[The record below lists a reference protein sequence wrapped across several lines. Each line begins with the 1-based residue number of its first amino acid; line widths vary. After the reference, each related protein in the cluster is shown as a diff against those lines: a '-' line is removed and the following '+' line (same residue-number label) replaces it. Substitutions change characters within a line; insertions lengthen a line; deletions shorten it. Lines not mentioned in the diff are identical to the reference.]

1 MVDKSRIAT
10 GGKPLYGARLGI
22 LMLEARFPRIP
33 GDMGNATTWPFPVLY
48 RLVKNAS
55 PQRVV
60 RERASGLLDAFKD
73 AARDLVDQ
81 GADGITTN
89 CGFLSLFQ
97 AELAAHVGVPVATSS
112 LMQASAIQALLPA
125 GKRVGILTIDANAL
139 TSAHLAAANVP
150 TGTPVFGTEGGCEF
164 TRAILGNEERLDC
177 AAAEADLL
185 AAGHTLVAQ
194 HPEIGAVL
202 LECTNMAPYSRALA
216 LAIKRP
222 VFDVYAFVNWF
233 HAGLSPR
240 AFGPPGSAF

>member
-1 MVDKSRIAT
+1 MLDKSRIAT

-125 GKRVGILTIDANAL
+125 GKRVGILTI
-139 TSAHLAAANVP
+139 
-150 TGTPVFGTEGGCEF
+150 
-164 TRAILGNEERLDC
+164 LGNEERLDC

-222 VFDVYAFVNWF
+222 VFDIYAFVNWF